1 MSFVGGFLELLK
13 IILKLSYINMLQAR
27 ALKSNK
33 SLYIYYLINKK

>member
-1 MSFVGGFLELLK
+1 MSFVGGVLELLK

-27 ALKSNK
+27 ALKSNE

>member
-13 IILKLSYINMLQAR
+13 IILNLSYINMLQAR
-27 ALKSNK
+27 ALKSNE